1 MRVASWPTILD
12 ALERVLPWGCI
23 LGLVVFAFIPAAN
36 TVLSILIFIS
46 LLSSMWPVGERI
58 ASGLKA
64 PIRPVAGI
72 TALFGTQSIVQ
83 TIWYYAG
90 GTLGPRSDGLS
101 LAFPLFL
108 FFLWHTLQPLKQK
121 EEEGAT
127 SSLSLSWQ
135 DLRWSIPLLLLG
147 EILLGL
153 ILLFA
158 HSVQTTSAINSPWPL
173 LPSGVLAAFFLLF
186 VCIWISA
193 KQTRNTNVTALLV
206 ATFLFALSALA
217 PLIYEIGFGFDG
229 FLHRASE
236 SILLHTGT
244 LTPRPPYYM
253 GQYVFATW
261 FSRLS
266 GLSLGMIDRW
276 LLPVLSA
283 LLPLFLL
290 CKKET
295 KRDQIQLAFLA
306 LFIPLS
312 IFSTTT
318 HQAVAYVLGTIG
330 LLVAWKQ
337 KSPLIAALLASWALV
352 THPLAGLPLAA
363 MTTGLLWHHGCI
375 RLQKPRW
382 LCFAGLS
389 LSAIGASIGVPLA
402 FVIHSRISAYQINWR
417 TERLFQADIWR
428 TILDTLTSLPVS
440 HLALWPD
447 WADTT
452 TWLLRILLLIGIVV
466 ALWRARSERSVLV
479 FLTAG
484 SVGLFFAGL
493 ALAQTGEFNLLID
506 YERGNYAE
514 RLFLLGL
521 LVLLPVVL
529 TGWGHM
535 WQRLLTAPPMMV
547 TFWIIFLGAFVAGQ
561 VYNALPRHDAGVI
574 GHGWSVGA
582 TDIEAVRF
590 IEKDAQDQPY
600 TVLANQSVSA
610 AAVSQFGFK
619 RYVND
624 IFFYPLPTG
633 GPLYSLFLEATAEP
647 SLVPIQAAGILGQS
661 SRVYLVLNKYW
672 WNAEPVK
679 EKLTGIADR
688 AWNVRNGE
696 ITIFQFNVTS
706 TSSTR

>member
-1 MRVASWPTILD
+1 MRAASWSTILD

-23 LGLVVFAFIPAAN
+23 LGLVTLAFVPVSS
-36 TVLSILIFIS
+36 TVLSVLIFVS

-58 ASGLKA
+58 ASGLKT
-64 PIRPVAGI
+64 PIRPIAGMI
-72 TALFGTQSIVQ
+72 TLLAAQSIVQ
-83 TIWYYAG
+83 TTWYYAG

-101 LAFPLFL
+101 LALPLFL
-108 FFLWHTLQPLKQK
+108 FFLWHTLRPQEQK
-121 EEEGAT
+121 EDEVIT
-127 SSLSLSWQ
+127 SPLPLSWQ

-147 EILLGL
+147 EIFLGV

-158 HSVQTTSAINSPWPL
+158 HSAQTTAAINSPWPL

-186 VCIWISA
+186 VCIWIST
-193 KQTRNTNVTALLV
+193 KQTRYTGITALLV
-206 ATFLFALSALA
+206 ASFLFALSALA

-236 SILLHTGT
+236 SVLLNTGT
-244 LTPRPPYYM
+244 LTPRPPYYI
-253 GQYVFATW
+253 GQYVLVTW
-261 FSRLS
+261 LSRLS
-266 GLSLGMIDRW
+266 GLSLGVIDRW

-290 CKKET
+290 RQKNTKE
-295 KRDQIQLAFLA
+295 DQRHLALLT
-306 LFIPLS
+306 LFIPFS

-318 HQAVAYVLGTIG
+318 PQAVAYLLGTIG

-337 KSPLIAALLASWALV
+337 RSPVTAALLATWSLV

-363 MTTGLLWHHGCI
+363 MTVGLLCHQGCI
-375 RLQKPRW
+375 HFQKPRW
-382 LCFAGLS
+382 LRFSGLG
-389 LSAIGASIGVPLA
+389 LCAIGASIGVPLA
-402 FVIHSRISAYQINWR
+402 FIIHSKISAYQIEWR
-417 TERLFQADIWR
+417 TERLFQAGIWR
-428 TILDTLTSLPVS
+428 DLLDVFSTLPVS

-447 WADTT
+447 WADTVS
-452 TWLLRILLLIGIVV
+452 WLFRILLLVGIIV
-466 ALWRARSERSVLV
+466 AFWRTRSERSILL

-484 SVGLFFAGL
+484 SIGLFFAGL
-493 ALAQTGEFNLLID
+493 ALAQTGEFSFLID

-529 TGWGHM
+529 TGWGHI
-535 WQRLLTAPPMMV
+535 WQRLSIVPPMMV
-547 TFWIIFLGAFVAGQ
+547 TFWVIFLGAFVAGQ
-561 VYNALPRHDAGVI
+561 VYNALPRHDAGII
-574 GHGWSVGA
+574 GHGWSVSA

-633 GPLYSLFLEATAEP
+633 GPLYTLFLEATAEP
-647 SLVPIQAAGILGQS
+647 SLIPIEAAGKLGQS

-688 AWNVRNGE
+688 AWSVRNGE